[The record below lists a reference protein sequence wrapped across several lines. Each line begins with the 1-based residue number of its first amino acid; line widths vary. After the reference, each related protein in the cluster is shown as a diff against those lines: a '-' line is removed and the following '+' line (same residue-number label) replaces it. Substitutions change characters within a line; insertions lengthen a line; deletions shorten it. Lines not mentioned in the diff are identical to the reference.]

1 MPLCDPIFF
10 LSVSKLTRRLDLV
23 MEMLVLEGYRPSLVC
38 RSTASVVG
46 GVLRASLCRAVEELA
61 VFDAEED
68 GSGMGGDGKVEIGDG
83 EKSGSL
89 SRVEEARPN
98 PGQWQVAGGR

>member
-1 MPLCDPIFF
+1 MPLCDPISF
-10 LSVSKLTRRLDLV
+10 LSVLKPDPQTRPRYGDA
-23 MEMLVLEGYRPSLVC
+23 EGYRPSLVC
-38 RSTASVVG
+38 RSTATVVDS
-46 GVLRASLCRAVEELA
+46 VLRAFLCTAVEELA

-68 GSGMGGDGKVEIGDG
+68 GSGVGGDGKVEIGDG
-83 EKSGSL
+83 EESGSL